1 MHLLNVGHTVCGC
14 HAMHGELRGVTF
26 ASFGFLLCP
35 LTSHL
40 SHQTTIATN
49 SPLGVVAACMPSAT
63 KAEIDADGVVKRA
76 LKKYR
81 IMNNE
86 CRMMKCSLG

>member
-1 MHLLNVGHTVCGC
+1 MSV
-14 HAMHGELRGVTF
+14 LRQ
-26 ASFGFLLCP
+26 P
-35 LTSHL
+35 L
-40 SHQTTIATN
+40 
-49 SPLGVVAACMPSAT
+49 AACMPSAA

-86 CRMMKCSLG
+86 C